1 MSTRPF
7 KPYDDDGSEEGKERS
22 RLCGLGGK
30 DMLGF
35 QCSCSS

>member
-7 KPYDDDGSEEGKERS
+7 YPWGEEDGGDSEEA
-22 RLCGLGGK
+22 RLCGLGK
-30 DMLGF
+30 REMLGF